1 LLVEA
6 VLLIVLVSVLMFR
19 FVLSDVLFTLWLI
32 VLLLMSVFMFRLVL
46 SDVLADV
53 FWLMLVIVPELI
65 L

>member
-1 LLVEA
+1 
-6 VLLIVLVSVLMFR
+6 
-19 FVLSDVLFTLWLI
+19 VLFTLWLI
-32 VLLLMSVFMFRLVL
+32 VLLLVSVFMFRLVL

>member
-1 LLVEA
+1 
-6 VLLIVLVSVLMFR
+6 VSVLMFR

-32 VLLLMSVFMFRLVL
+32 VLLLMSVLMFRFVL

>member
-1 LLVEA
+1 
-6 VLLIVLVSVLMFR
+6 MFR

-32 VLLLMSVFMFRLVL
+32 VLLLMSVLMFRFVL